1 MAERLEVSDWQ
12 SIDTIPIDRP
22 VIVKTATGIE
32 YLARARS
39 PQIHWVQVPGE
50 GKQKRVSCRRV
61 DREKNSDVSAIAWH
75 EPD

>member
-1 MAERLEVSDWQ
+1 MGDWQ
-12 SIDTIPIDRP
+12 PIHTIPIDRP

-39 PQIHWVQVPGE
+39 PQIDWVQVPGE
-50 GKQKRVSCRRV
+50 GKPMRVSCRRV
-61 DREKNSDVSAIAWH
+61 DREKKSDVSAIAWR

>member
-1 MAERLEVSDWQ
+1 MPGMGDWRP
-12 SIDTIPIDRP
+12 IDTIPIDRP

-32 YLARARS
+32 YLARARR

-50 GKQKRVSCRRV
+50 GKQKRVSCTRV
-61 DREKNSDVSAIAWH
+61 DGKKKRNVSAIAWR